1 MFYLWNV
8 LYNFRTGLQE
18 ATATLNRPKKSEACA
33 DVCVSN
39 TNNILR
45 TWGKVLGTAIFT
57 LKCEQIRAQWPKWR
71 LSPPRSPPMTKSNL
85 ARLASQQ
92 HSVCQNK
99 LKIYCSYPQLCCT
112 NQTCTDLA
120 FIFKAYLIWKD
131 NIRPNVKGSRS
142 FQVFKSFTVSVN
154 GTTRQPE

>member
-18 ATATLNRPKKSEACA
+18 TTATLNRPKKSEACA

-57 LKCEQIRAQWPKWR
+57 LKCEQIRAQWL
-71 LSPPRSPPMTKSNL
+71 LSPPPPMTKINL
-85 ARLASQQ
+85 ARLASEQ

-131 NIRPNVKGSRS
+131 NFRPNFKEGSMS
-142 FQVFKSFTVSVN
+142 FQVFKSFTVRVN
-154 GTTRQPE
+154 GTTGQPE